1 MGKNKGILVV
11 DVGTTKVCA
20 LIGEERE
27 GELWITGKGLSR
39 SRGLKK
45 GAIVNIEE
53 AATSIKEA
61 VDQAVQQ
68 ADCDIEEVYSS
79 ISGSHVNTVKGMGVV
94 ALRERQV
101 TPIDVDKVLEAARA
115 VEIPEDREILHE
127 VPQEF
132 VIDNQRGILQP
143 IGMAGVRMEAYVQLI
158 TVHRSSLQNLLK
170 CFELIGLE
178 VDNVFFQGL
187 ASAEAVL
194 TEEEKDLGVLL
205 IDFGGGTTD
214 GVIYWEGVLRDVFS
228 IPVGGEHLTQDLA
241 VGLRT
246 SKGIADKL
254 KIEKGVC
261 LRDLAEEE
269 DSFEVPGIGNRPPR
283 MVNQKII
290 AEILEPRVKELLE
303 IIELKIEELNLRPKI
318 TAGVVFTGGSS
329 LIPGLTLLA
338 DQILDMPTRIG
349 YPPEFPGLAG
359 EVNLPQ
365 YATAVGMLME
375 VFKGREMQPREKKRS
390 FWEKIKKLFK

>member
-1 MGKNKGILVV
+1 MAKNKGILVV

-27 GELWITGKGLSR
+27 GELWITGKGLSS

-53 AATSIKEA
+53 AAASIKEA

-68 ADCDIEEVYSS
+68 AECDVAEIYSS
-79 ISGSHVNTVKGMGVV
+79 ISGTHVNTMKGMGVV

-143 IGMAGVRMEAYVQLI
+143 VGMAGVRLEAYVQLI
-158 TVHRSSLQNLLK
+158 TVHRSALQNLLK
-170 CFELIGLE
+170 CFEILGLE
-178 VDNVFFQGL
+178 VDNVIFQGL

-246 SKGIADKL
+246 SKKVADRL

-269 DSFEVPGIGNRPPR
+269 DFFEVPGIGNRPPKN
-283 MVNQKII
+283 VSQKII
-290 AEILEPRVKELLE
+290 AEILEPRVRELLE

-338 DQILDMPTRIG
+338 DQILDVPTRIG
-349 YPPEFPGLAG
+349 YPIKFPGLT
-359 EVNLPQ
+359 EDVNLPQ
-365 YATAVGMLME
+365 YATAVGMLIE
-375 VFKGREMQPREKKRS
+375 VFKGREIQPKEKKSS
-390 FWEKIKKLFK
+390 FWEKIKKLFR